1 MGGMEDPITPP
12 HLAREMAQ
20 AIGERA
26 TLRLV
31 PDAGHGAFRDDPV
44 AAYDAIRQFIVEVA
58 GA

>member
-1 MGGMEDPITPP
+1 
-12 HLAREMAQ
+12 MAQ